1 MSIFKSSKIKKWKPD
16 STRKPP
22 SENDWPDSIV
32 HLSND
37 NFDEFI
43 DKYPLSI
50 IDFWAEWCAPCKAM
64 DPVIQQLSDE
74 YKGKVAFGKVDVA
87 QEKEIAKKYRVM
99 GIPKFIFISYNVT
112 IITLTGT
119 KTLDDM
125 KKRIDEVLSR

>member
-1 MSIFKSSKIKKWKPD
+1 MTFLKSSKIKKWKPD
-16 STRKPP
+16 DSREPP
-22 SENDWPDSIV
+22 PESDWPDSIV

-43 DKYPLSI
+43 NKYPLSI

-64 DPVIQQLSDE
+64 DSIILQLSNE
-74 YKGKVAFGKVDVA
+74 YKGKAAFGKVDVE
-87 QEKEIAKKYRVM
+87 QEKDIAKKYRVM
-99 GIPKFIFISYNVT
+99 GIPKFIFISYNEK
-112 IITLTGT
+112 IFTLTGT